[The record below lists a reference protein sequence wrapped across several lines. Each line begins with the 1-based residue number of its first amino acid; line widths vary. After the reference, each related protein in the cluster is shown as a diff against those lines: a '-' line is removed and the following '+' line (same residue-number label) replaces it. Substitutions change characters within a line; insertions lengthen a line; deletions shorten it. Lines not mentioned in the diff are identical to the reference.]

1 MSLMVERPGLL
12 TSLQDLGRF
21 GRQHLGVPVNGVM
34 DEVSHRVA
42 NWLVGNEGD
51 DASLELTISGPTLRA
66 QTDVVIAVCGADMGG
81 KVDGVRLPQWRP
93 VRIHAGARI
102 EFGRAALGAR
112 AYLAV
117 AAGFD
122 IDAIMGSRSTA
133 LRGGYGGI
141 RGRALR
147 KGDALPL
154 RSVEEAHT
162 ARWVR
167 LLARAQH
174 GISYPNWSVTR
185 VNAPGVEA
193 PQTIRVVPG
202 RHWQAFPVAA
212 REQFAGTEYRV
223 SPDSDRMG
231 FRLDGP
237 PIEAR
242 KSGMVASE
250 AVPMGAIQV
259 PHGGQPIVLMADRQT
274 TGGYPVIAVV
284 ASADLTLMAQLG
296 PRDRLRFELI
306 SLADSY
312 RLLLARERE
321 LTKIHEAL
329 LARLA

>member
-1 MSLMVERPGLL
+1 MSLVVERPGLL
-12 TSLQDLGRF
+12 STVQDLGRF
-21 GRQHLGVPVNGVM
+21 GHQHIGVPVNGVM
-34 DEVSHRVA
+34 DDVSHRMA

-51 DASLELTISGPTLRA
+51 EATLEITISGPMLRA
-66 QTDVVIAVCGADMGG
+66 ETDVVIAVCGADMGG
-81 KVDGVRLPQWRP
+81 RADGMRLPQWRP
-93 VRIHAGARI
+93 VRVHSGARI
-102 EFGRAALGAR
+102 DFGRAAVGAR
-112 AYLAV
+112 AYLSV

-122 IDAIMGSRSTA
+122 LPAVMGSRSTA
-133 LRGGYGGI
+133 VRGNYGGL

-154 RSVEEAHT
+154 RSAEEAHT

-167 LLARAQH
+167 LLARAQP

-185 VNAPGVEA
+185 VNAPSVE
-193 PQTIRVVPG
+193 PVQIIRVVPG
-202 RHWQAFPVAA
+202 RHWQSFPVAV
-212 REQFAGTEYRV
+212 REQFASAEYRV

-242 KSGMVASE
+242 KSGGVASE

-284 ASADLTLMAQLG
+284 ASADLTLMAQLS
-296 PRDRLRFELI
+296 PRDRLRFEPI
-306 SLADSY
+306 THAESY
-312 RLLLARERE
+312 KLLFARERQ
-321 LTKIHEAL
+321 LNKIHEAL
-329 LARLA
+329 IARLQ